1 MANRPFFIPS
11 TNKEDLVETQTL
23 EFKWFSGFAKTQK
36 QKSVQSFHENISKEF
51 KFNRI
56 LEISTK
62 SESNLGIKLSAFNL
76 KIKFKKKEYFL
87 ESLFQGSKIFSDQ
100 GPNEDIYE
108 KSSIDAK
115 KRQKNKKK

>member
-51 KFNRI
+51 NR
-56 LEISTK
+56 
-62 SESNLGIKLSAFNL
+62 
-76 KIKFKKKEYFL
+76 
-87 ESLFQGSKIFSDQ
+87 
-100 GPNEDIYE
+100 
-108 KSSIDAK
+108 
-115 KRQKNKKK
+115 